1 MAVRAFFRSPRPP
14 GWGPELVLDRLA
26 QEDGPT
32 FCVIGWL
39 QEILEEP
46 CRQAGI
52 EVGGDLHRKC
62 AVQMQRDLSRF
73 KREVPGFGI
82 AWAARREVTQVSEI
96 HKLTHAG
103 QKLEDLPGN
112 GDVVQRWI
120 EAFVANGGDE
130 TSAAAA
136 VGLSRRTVSNRR
148 TMSHQSYDPEWV
160 EAQRYARDELNAR
173 DLRRYESG
181 IAAAEKDGDHR
192 VVLQAIARRLEAN
205 NPDWKKRGIEVNLNQ
220 RSGLD
225 DRTAAL
231 VEAQQAQ
238 QRHFLALQER
248 QLALAAAP
256 EEKRV
261 IDVKA
266 MAREEV
272 M

>member
-26 QEDGPT
+26 QEDGAT

-39 QEILEEP
+39 QELLEEP

-82 AWAARREVTQVSEI
+82 AWAARREVSQVSEI
-96 HKLTHAG
+96 HKLSHAG
-103 QKLEDLPGN
+103 QKLEDYPGN

-120 EAFVANGGDE
+120 DAYVKHGGDE
-130 TSAAAA
+130 IRAAAD
-136 VGLSRRTVSNRR
+136 VGLSHRTVKNRR
-148 TMSHQSYDPEWV
+148 APGHPSYDPEWV
-160 EAQRYARDELNAR
+160 EALRYGRDELNAR
-173 DLRRYESG
+173 DLSRYEAG
-181 IAAAEKDGDHR
+181 LTAAEKDGDHR

-205 NPDWKKRGIEVNLNQ
+205 NPDWKKKGIEVNLNQ

-231 VEAQQAQ
+231 VEAQLAQ
-238 QRHFLALQER
+238 QQHFLSLQER
-248 QLALAAAP
+248 QRTLAPAP

-261 IDVKA
+261 IDVPVV
-266 MAREEV
+266 REKV